1 MSEKTPPVK
10 RPALI
15 TAVSV
20 MLFSATVF
28 NIIYTFTGVYAPYG
42 IYYSALNA
50 FIMVI
55 MIAALSGVWVMEKW
69 GVYLFTLTML
79 IKFCVDIYSGAFTW
93 WLLLLLVPVILF
105 FSQLRKMN

>member
-1 MSEKTPPVK
+1 MSEKTPPVP
-10 RPALI
+10 RPVLI
-15 TAVSV
+15 TALCA

-42 IYYSALNA
+42 VYYSALNA

-69 GVYLFTLTML
+69 GVYLFSVAVL
-79 IKFCVDIYSGAFTW
+79 IKLCVDIYSGAFTW
-93 WLLLLLVPVILF
+93 WLLLLLVPVIVF
-105 FSQLRKMN
+105 FSHLRKMN